1 MFQRFRAR
9 IDQNRNRPGRLARTE
24 MAYGYFFI
32 APWIIGFA
40 LFTLGPMLVSFGLMF
55 TSYKGFRRINWV
67 GLENIRELVLHD
79 FRLLDSL
86 RVTATYAFWVVF
98 LTILIGLALALFVNQ
113 EFSGRNLFRVIYF
126 MPAAISGVALTFVW
140 LALYDKEFGMINQ
153 FLRVFDL
160 PRIGWLTT
168 TEWAPWAFV
177 IMAVYGVGYTMVIML
192 AGLQGIPEHLYD
204 AAKIDGA
211 GLLSL
216 FRHITI
222 PMLSPTIFFLTVIG
236 VIGSMQV
243 FTSGYILTQGGPAR
257 STLFFI
263 IYLFDVAFQQRRLGY
278 ASVLAWLFFIIIMLL
293 TLIQFI
299 GARRWVYY
307 EAEINGDEQ

>member
-1 MFQRFRAR
+1 MLERFRAPTGPKR
-9 IDQNRNRPGRLARTE
+9 RRPGRLARTE

-32 APWIIGFA
+32 APWIIGFV

-79 FRLLDSL
+79 YRLLDSL
-86 RVTATYAFWVVF
+86 RVTATYAFWVVA
-98 LTILIGLALALFVNQ
+98 LTILIGLALALYVNQ
-113 EFSGRNLFRVIYF
+113 KFPGRNLFRVIYF

-153 FLRVFDL
+153 FLRIFDL

-168 TEWAPWAFV
+168 TQWAPWAFV

-211 GLLSL
+211 GHLSL

-222 PMLSPTIFFLTVIG
+222 PLLSPTIFFLTVIG

-293 TLIQFI
+293 TLVQFI

-307 EAEINGDEQ
+307 EAEVRNE

>member
-1 MFQRFRAR
+1 MGRKGKG
-9 IDQNRNRPGRLARTE
+9 PGRLARTE
-24 MAYGYFFI
+24 MVYGYFFI
-32 APWIIGFA
+32 APWIIGFV
-40 LFTLGPMLVSFGLMF
+40 LLTLGPMLVSFGLMF

-79 FRLLDSL
+79 YRLLDSL
-86 RVTATYAFWVVF
+86 RVTGTYAFWVVA
-98 LTILIGLALALFVNQ
+98 LTILIGLVLALYVNQ
-113 EFSGRNLFRVIYF
+113 KFPGRNFFRVIYF

-168 TEWAPWAFV
+168 TQWAPWAFV
-177 IMAVYGVGYTMVIML
+177 IMAVYGVGYTMVILL

-211 GLLSL
+211 GHLSL

-222 PMLSPTIFFLTVIG
+222 PLLSPTIFFLTVIG

-293 TLIQFI
+293 TLIQFV

-307 EAEINGDEQ
+307 EAEVRNE